1 MIQRVAGFKLGKS
14 FFIGLA
20 LIAVGGVGLYVYAD
34 RYGLSYRELIV
45 VSALLIVGVI
55 VFGRELGVRWGF
67 VLWVL
72 TLALGYRTVELTRD
86 LPLHPSEVLLWLL
99 LVCVLMQRR
108 LAASA
113 RLTFPVWLWMFI
125 PFWVLAWWPMIGGGA
140 PWPQMLNEFRNF
152 VLLIPLIIVAS
163 VVLQQERY
171 WRYLLLVFF
180 VASSCI
186 ALMGILEYWF
196 PEMNKLFPA
205 FISNTKPSLSEEG
218 FARAQ
223 FSFWGGPQATFIC
236 VLALPSCIVMAKW
249 WPTWVKRGAIAIGS
263 LLQVMAIY
271 IAGYRSIW
279 LVLLIQVLVACLLG
293 LKKRGAM
300 VALFCFV
307 LAIGGYQLISL
318 VPRTNER
325 ALSGIAAL
333 QLHPIDSSA
342 ASRQNRALGALGS
355 TIEAPFGNGWSTAGW
370 VHSDFLQVAAN
381 LGIIAGLIFLGGFL
395 FTAVRLLRRVLPN
408 LKAGEHPELGLS
420 LLLSFVA
427 VGGLLTMEGVSV
439 LPQLVLP
446 VWFVWALAETWL
458 RQAVE
463 LPEVNRAAA
472 NAYSSPLMPVPL
484 PSILKT
490 GA

>member
-1 MIQRVAGFKLGKS
+1 MIERIAGFKLGKS
-14 FFIGLA
+14 FFLGLA
-20 LIAVGGVGLYVYAD
+20 LVAVGGVGLYLYAD

-86 LPLHPSEVLLWLL
+86 LPIHPSEVLLWLL

-113 RLTFPVWLWMFI
+113 RLTFQVWLWMFI

-140 PWPQMLNEFRNF
+140 PWAQMLNEFRNF

-171 WRYLLLVFF
+171 WRYLLLAFF
-180 VASSCI
+180 FASSCI

-196 PEMNKLFPA
+196 PEMDKLFPA

-236 VLALPSCIVMAKW
+236 VLALPSCIVLAKW
-249 WPTWVKRGAIAIGS
+249 WPTWVKRGAVAIGL
-263 LLQVMAIY
+263 LLQVLAIY
-271 IAGYRSIW
+271 IGGYRSIW
-279 LVLLIQVLVACLLG
+279 LVLLVQVLTACLLG
-293 LKKRGAM
+293 LKKHGVI
-300 VALFCFV
+300 VALLCFV
-307 LAIGGYQLISL
+307 VAFGGYQLVSL

-325 ALSGIAAL
+325 AISGIAAL
-333 QLHPIDSSA
+333 QGHPTDSSA
-342 ASRQNRALGALGS
+342 TNRQNRALGALS
-355 TIEAPFGNGWSTAGW
+355 RTIEAPFGNGWSTAGW

-381 LGIIAGLIFLGGFL
+381 LGIVAGLIFLGGFL
-395 FTAVRLLRRVLPN
+395 YTLVRLGRRILPN
-408 LKAGEHPELGLS
+408 LKAGEHIDLGLS

-427 VGGLLTMEGVSV
+427 VGGLLAMEGVSV

-446 VWFVWALAETWL
+446 VWFVWALTETWL
-458 RQAVE
+458 RQTVE
-463 LPEVNRAAA
+463 LPEVNDAVA
-472 NAYSSPLMPVPL
+472 NAYPKPWVAIPL
-484 PSILKT
+484 PSSLKT
-490 GA
+490 GV